1 MIRLMIVGAAIVGL
15 LVAAPSECS
24 PPDGKPGIDGA
35 VWRAAGV
42 VPVPRPVP
50 APSLRLS
57 DLSGKTVDIRQLRGR
72 LVMVYFWAT
81 W

>member
-1 MIRLMIVGAAIVGL
+1 MIRLMIMVAAIVGL
-15 LVAAPSECS
+15 LVAARSECS
-24 PPDGKPGIDGA
+24 QPDGKPGIDGA
-35 VWRAAGV
+35 VWHAAGV
-42 VPVPRPVP
+42 VPMPQPVQ

-57 DLSGKTVDIRQLRGR
+57 DLSGKTVDVGQLRGR

>member
-1 MIRLMIVGAAIVGL
+1 MIRLMIAGAAIVGL

-24 PPDGKPGIDGA
+24 PDGKPGIDGA
-35 VWRAAGV
+35 VWHAAGV
-42 VPVPRPVP
+42 FPVPQPVP

>member
-1 MIRLMIVGAAIVGL
+1 MIRLMIVVAMVLGL
-15 LVAAPSECS
+15 LIVARSECS
-24 PPDGKPGIDGA
+24 PPDAKPGGDGG
-35 VWRAAGV
+35 VWQAAGI
-42 VPVPRPVP
+42 VPLPQPTQ

-57 DLSGKTVDIRQLRGR
+57 DLAGKTVDVRQLRGR

>member
-42 VPVPRPVP
+42 VPVPRPVL

>member
-1 MIRLMIVGAAIVGL
+1 MTRPMIAVVAIVGL
-15 LVAAPSECS
+15 LVATRSECA
-24 PPDGKPGIDGA
+24 PPAGKPGIDGA
-35 VWRAAGV
+35 VWYAAGV
-42 VPVPRPVP
+42 VPVPQPVP

-57 DLSGKTVDIRQLRGR
+57 DLSGKAVDVRQLRGR

>member
-1 MIRLMIVGAAIVGL
+1 MIRLMIVVATIVGL
-15 LVAAPSECS
+15 LVAARSECS
-24 PPDGKPGIDGA
+24 PPDTKPGIDGS
-35 VWRAAGV
+35 VWQAAGIL
-42 VPVPRPVP
+42 PFPRPAQ

-57 DLSGKTVDIRQLRGR
+57 DLSGKTVDVRQLRGR